1 MPATPA
7 DIAAASR
14 DAVIATWSDP
24 AIAARYPSARDGS
37 VQPDDGYFDAIADA
51 QAVIDA
57 RGALI
62 GVERRRFEVTA
73 DGLIMPS
80 DSPQVPQVRLVDSE
94 QAAAVNTLAGR
105 FELDLETE
113 TTTFELYG

>member
-1 MPATPA
+1 MPATPV

-14 DAVIATWSDP
+14 DVVVAAWSDG

-51 QAVIDA
+51 Q
-57 RGALI
+57 I
-62 GVERRRFEVTA
+62 GVERRRFEVMA

-80 DSPQVPQVRLVDSE
+80 DPPEVPQVKLIDSE
-94 QAAAVNTLAGR
+94 QVASVNTLAGR
-105 FELDLETE
+105 FELDLEAE